1 MDCAICFGEITET
14 TGRTQLSCKHEFH
27 LKCVV
32 TWLQREEGAGTCPC
46 CRAEPG
52 ELEQIGISDSES
64 DGSTAVSEDSDPVE
78 GVTPLMFAAAADNV
92 AEIRRL
98 VAGGAGLEALDSD
111 KDTALVYAVRNRRVA
126 ATEALIELGAD
137 VQAVAILCPDNE
149 DEELT
154 PEFALHGACMWTSAP
169 CIRYLLDSG
178 VNPNCYCTGDG
189 ATPLTTVLRSEED
202 EEDMEEAIRLLMKKG
217 ANPFKTD
224 PTGWNTLMWFAEY
237 GIESSYIM
245 RLLVP
250 PGPTD
255 AMAAAAARL
264 IQTSWRLRQS
274 VREEKDC
281 VSILAGLKFTVVNE
295 TAAAAKAVAVEDNW
309 FMARMMRIY

>member
-1 MDCAICFGEITET
+1 MSCAICFEDITES

-64 DGSTAVSEDSDPVE
+64 EGSSVFSEESDPVE
-78 GVTPLMFAAAADNV
+78 GVTPLMVAAVANNV

-98 VAGGAGLEALDSD
+98 VAEDATTLEALDSD

-137 VQAVAILCPDNE
+137 VEAVAILCPDNE

-264 IQTSWRLRQS
+264 IQTSWRWLQHKKS
-274 VREEKDC
+274 LSEEKAC
-281 VSILAGLKFTVVNE
+281 VSILAGLKRTIVNE
-295 TAAAAKAVAVEDNW
+295 QTAAEDNW
-309 FMARMMRIY
+309 FMARMMRLY

>member
-1 MDCAICFGEITET
+1 
-14 TGRTQLSCKHEFH
+14 
-27 LKCVV
+27 
-32 TWLQREEGAGTCPC
+32 
-46 CRAEPG
+46 
-52 ELEQIGISDSES
+52 
-64 DGSTAVSEDSDPVE
+64 
-78 GVTPLMFAAAADNV
+78 MFAAVANNV

-98 VAGGAGLEALDSD
+98 VAEDATTLEALDSD
-111 KDTALVYAVRNRRVA
+111 KDTALVYAVRNRNVA
-126 ATEALIELGAD
+126 ATEVLIELGAD

-149 DEELT
+149 DEEMT

-178 VNPNCYCTGDG
+178 VNPNCYCAGDG
-189 ATPLTTVLRSEED
+189 VTPLTTVLRSEEE
-202 EEDMEEAIRLLMKKG
+202 EEDMEEAIQLLMKKG

-237 GIESSYIM
+237 GIESAYIM

-264 IQTSWRLRQS
+264 IQTSWRLRKHSQS
-274 VREEKDC
+274 VREERDC
-281 VSILAGLKFTVVNE
+281 VRILTGLKFTVVNE
-295 TAAAAKAVAVEDNW
+295 TAAAVEDNW
-309 FMARMMRIY
+309 FMDRMLRVN

>member
-52 ELEQIGISDSES
+52 EMERIGASEDSES
-64 DGSTAVSEDSDPVE
+64 EGSVTSEESDVVE
-78 GVTPLMFAAAADNV
+78 GVTPLMLAAEANNV
-92 AEIRRL
+92 DEIRRL
-98 VAGGAGLEALDSD
+98 VAGGASLEAVDSD

-126 ATEALIELGAD
+126 ATDVLIELGAD

-154 PEFALHGACMWTSAP
+154 PEFALHGACMWANAP

-178 VNPNCYCTGDG
+178 VDPNCCCAGDG
-189 ATPLTTVLRSEED
+189 VPPLTTVIRSGEE
-202 EEDMEEAIRLLMKKG
+202 EEDMEEAIELLMKKG

-224 PTGWNTLMWFAEY
+224 PTRWNTFMWFAEY
-237 GIESSYIM
+237 GLESPYIM

-255 AMAAAAARL
+255 AMATAAARL
-264 IQTSWRLRQS
+264 IQTTWRWRQQE
-274 VREEKDC
+274 RNC
-281 VSILAGLKFTVVNE
+281 ARILTGLKFTIVNE
-295 TAAAAKAVAVEDNW
+295 AATAATATAIEDTW
-309 FMARMMRIY
+309 FMARMLRVD